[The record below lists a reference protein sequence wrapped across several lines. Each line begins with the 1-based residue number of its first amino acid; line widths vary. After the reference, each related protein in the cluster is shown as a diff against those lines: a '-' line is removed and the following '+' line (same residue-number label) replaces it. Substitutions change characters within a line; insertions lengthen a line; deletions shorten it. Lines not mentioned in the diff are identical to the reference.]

1 MREVVLYIAMSLDG
15 YVADETGGVDW
26 LEGHGEGPEGAD
38 SYSRFIREVD
48 TVIMGRNTYRQVT
61 TQLSPERWV
70 YQGLH
75 TYVVTHRPLPSTQD
89 ITFTAEHPCA
99 LIRRLRQGPGKSIW
113 ICGGPSILS
122 PLMEEDLIDRYH
134 ISVIPTI
141 LGSGIRLF
149 GALEEARKLRLLNT
163 QASDGIVELIY
174 RRR

>member
-15 YVADETGGVDW
+15 YVADETGGVGW

-75 TYVVTHRPLPSTQD
+75 AYVVTHRPLPSAQD

>member
-15 YVADETGGVDW
+15 YVADETGGADW

-38 SYSRFIREVD
+38 SYSRFIQEVD

-99 LIRRLRQGPGKSIW
+99 LMSPSAAGTRKIHLDLRRPLHPLPPDGGRPHRPLPHLCHPHHPGLRHSSVRGAGGGAKAAPFKYPG
-113 ICGGPSILS
+113 
-122 PLMEEDLIDRYH
+122 
-134 ISVIPTI
+134 
-141 LGSGIRLF
+141 
-149 GALEEARKLRLLNT
+149 
-163 QASDGIVELIY
+163 Q
-174 RRR
+174 